1 MCRRPDNGG
10 ASIAPVQTRKGRHQV
25 LHAQAGS
32 QRSRRRGG
40 GGSGALS
47 TGRGRRGPR
56 GGRGGAAAARPRGRD
71 QGAEDAEHGAA
82 ARAGR
87 YAVRKGCMP
96 RPGSGTSPPCSTR
109 KASEWAR
116 KAVGGTVAANPSAA
130 RLDGGGNGGGAHEGI
145 SPRCQDRS
153 RTRPGPCTARAAAPA
168 YPALTAAPQR
178 SYVPARLLRPPP
190 FRLCTREAARRLCR
204 APTPS
209 APPALRAAL
218 AALCHAP
225 TRAASRI
232 GRTCL
237 TPVVTDLRFG
247 GLDVCRPAAPRP
259 AAPH

>member
-10 ASIAPVQTRKGRHQV
+10 ASIAPAQTRKGRHQAP
-25 LHAQAGS
+25 HALAGS

-56 GGRGGAAAARPRGRD
+56 DGRGGAAAARPRGRD

-153 RTRPGPCTARAAAPA
+153 RTRPGPCTARAAA
-168 YPALTAAPQR
+168 
-178 SYVPARLLRPPP
+178 VLRPRPP
-190 FRLCTREAARRLCR
+190 APSPPPSGCAPGRRHVVCAVPPPPPRRLR
-204 APTPS
+204 S
-209 APPALRAAL
+209 APPWRLCAMPRREPQAASAEHALRL
-218 AALCHAP
+218 
-225 TRAASRI
+225 SS
-232 GRTCL
+232 RTC
-237 TPVVTDLRFG
+237 
-247 GLDVCRPAAPRP
+247 GLEA
-259 AAPH
+259 